1 MLDRDAL
8 LAALTRILVDDFEI
22 DAALISPQAH
32 LYQDLELDSIDAVDL
47 VIKLQ
52 QLTGNKLKPEEFKAV
67 RTIDDVVNA
76 LQRLISGG

>member
-8 LAALTRILVDDFEI
+8 LAELTRILVDDFEI
-22 DAALISPQAH
+22 DEALISPQAH
-32 LYQDLELDSIDAVDL
+32 LYQDLDLDSIDAVDL

>member
-8 LAALTRILVDDFEI
+8 LAELSRILVDDFEI
-22 DAALISPQAH
+22 DEALITPHAH
-32 LYQDLELDSIDAVDL
+32 LYQDLDLDSIDAVDL

-67 RTIDDVVNA
+67 RTVDDVITA
-76 LQRLISGG
+76 LQRLITSA